1 MTTTMISTITPAE
14 RRLAQCL
21 HDDIAVLRYYGK
33 GLMTAVSHKTIPR
46 IFGPQDVM
54 VRQSCCDMP
63 IPTKLST
70 HIMSDHSAKS
80 RAASLRTER
89 REIVTGGVQGRK
101 TREQQVFVCSLRGR
115 SMVSHA
121 ASCSVIHNACTHQH
135 LSGIRTPASCQPPVH
150 RLLAFSHPVIQGC
163 PAPHQDTTDCLARNY
178 TAPFLQ
184 AFCSCGGTSVFSR
197 AIVRMLTFCFAVHRN
212 QRS

>member
-1 MTTTMISTITPAE
+1 MTQYPGSHVDSLRQNSHIMTTTMISTITPAE

-33 GLMTAVSHKTIPR
+33 GLMTAVSHNTIPR

-115 SMVSHA
+115 LMVSHA
-121 ASCSVIHNACTHQH
+121 ASCSVLHQRLHTSALIRHTH
-135 LSGIRTPASCQPPVH
+135 ASIV
-150 RLLAFSHPVIQGC
+150 S
-163 PAPHQDTTDCLARNY
+163 
-178 TAPFLQ
+178 
-184 AFCSCGGTSVFSR
+184 TSS
-197 AIVRMLTFCFAVHRN
+197 T
-212 QRS
+212 